1 MSKSRSKEH
10 YLTSYETYETLEKQ
24 SNKVQKSGLPLGQ
37 KDMKNAQKYM
47 DM

>member
-1 MSKSRSKEH
+1 MSQSTSKEH
-10 YLTSYETYETLEKQ
+10 YLPSYETLQKQ